1 MTDELIAALALGA
14 LMLGSVR
21 LDWGDGWAWPL
32 PSIRVEGRTYPAT
45 ISDGLGSPRPGG
57 RRHDGVDVDYQR
69 SSRSDLVTRY
79 PPGTSSGTRGFFA
92 PPGVPVLAARAGRV
106 WSAGRTARGIMV
118 VIDHG
123 KPWSTLYQHLD
134 STTLSRHA
142 RGLDVGTGT
151 PTLVRAGDVLGVMGA
166 DPVQGTRAFRHLHF
180 ETWHEGKP
188 VDPASAMATWARPSY
203 LHEVT

>member
-1 MTDELIAALALGA
+1 VTDDLLAALALGV
-14 LMLGSVR
+14 LLVGSVR
-21 LDWGDGWAWPL
+21 LEWGDGWQWPL
-32 PSIRVEGRTYPAT
+32 PAVRVDGRTYPAV

-69 SSRSDLVTRY
+69 SSRSDLVARY

-92 PPGVPVLAARAGRV
+92 PPGVPVLAARDGRV
-106 WSAGRTARGIMV
+106 WSCARTSRGIMV

-123 KPWSTLYQHLD
+123 APWATLYQHLD

-142 RGLDVGTGT
+142 RGLDVATGS
-151 PTLVRAGDVLGVMGA
+151 PTLVRRGDVLGTMGG
-166 DPVQGTRAFRHLHF
+166 DPMQGSRAFRHLHF
-180 ETWHEGKP
+180 ETHHGTKA
-188 VDPASAMATWARPSY
+188 VDPSSVMATWPRPA